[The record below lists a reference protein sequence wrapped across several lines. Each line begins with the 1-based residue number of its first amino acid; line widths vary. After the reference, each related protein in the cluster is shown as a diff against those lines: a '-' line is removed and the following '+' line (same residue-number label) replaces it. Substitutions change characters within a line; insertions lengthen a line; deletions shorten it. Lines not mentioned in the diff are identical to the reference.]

1 MYIVIKGNKTPLSLL
16 IKPLGGIIFS
26 LFFLAAGIPLA
37 QGIIRMNWPTA
48 IGTILDSK
56 IEEARDYNGYNVRL
70 SYQYLVKDK
79 KYVGRYIHELEDLP
93 FPKEKA
99 SEIVKTKY
107 APSKQVEV
115 YYDLLN
121 PEIAFLEPKPKLE
134 EIIVFTLGLFMFIG
148 SITIAYWIITEPD
161 DGVGLVYKK
170 TVTARELIIT
180 AINTESDNPREA
192 LRLYRQAKK
201 KNADFSILIFVT
213 SLFAPILA
221 TVLALNSSFISE
233 RLGSILSYI
242 IIAYVGFG
250 VPAMLRAFR
259 DRVNGVVSIY
269 APKEL
274 KWFWINAVFAGPF
287 LMFRGLLLIVT
298 GILFSVL
305 IILPLTA
312 MLLLSASLGFGI
324 IENQYIMTTLDVL
337 AALSGLIILLTLL
350 ADVRFSQLLPLVTGV
365 KVLFAAVW
373 RNIQEVLEH
382 FSFWSLGYVIVA
394 INLGYPA
401 LILTSSLEAMIGGVL
416 SGIFLAL
423 ALSRG
428 FYSTT
433 VRAIIE
439 LGICRCHIRLQ
450 NWGHA
455 ELLRP
460 VDSLDISEDIERE
473 DCRVLC
479 RYLSNHLMSLLEG
492 IRLGYQPSNLDLN
505 IERANELS
513 EADIPD
519 KEIWKMNIRANQLL
533 AEDAGIRSALGRAK
547 KRRSLVERI
556 DFDIFLQLFQWYW
569 GVGIICFVWWFFRVL

>member
-1 MYIVIKGNKTPLSLL
+1 MYIVIKGHKIPPSLL
-16 IKPLGGIIFS
+16 IKPLAGIIFS

-37 QGIIRMNWPTA
+37 QGIIRMNWPITT
-48 IGTILDSK
+48 GTILDSK
-56 IEEARDYNGYNVRL
+56 IEEVRDYNGYNVRL
-70 SYQYLVKDK
+70 SYEYLVKDK

-99 SEIVKTKY
+99 SKIVKIKY
-107 APSKQVEV
+107 APYKQVEV

-121 PEIAFLEPKPKLE
+121 PEIAFLEPGPKLG
-134 EIIVFTLGLFMFIG
+134 EIIAFILGLFLFIG
-148 SITIAYWIITEPD
+148 SITIAYWIITDPV
-161 DGVGLVYKK
+161 DGVGLEYKK
-170 TVTARELIIT
+170 TVTVIERIRT
-180 AINTESDNPREA
+180 AINTESDDPREA
-192 LRLYRQAKK
+192 LKLYRQAKK
-201 KNADFSILIFVT
+201 KNTDFSILIFIT

-221 TVLALNSSFISE
+221 TVLALNSLLISE

-242 IIAYVGFG
+242 IIAYAGFG

-259 DRVNGVVSIY
+259 DRRNGVVSIY

-312 MLLLSASLGFGI
+312 MLLLSVDFGFGI
-324 IENQYIMTTLDVL
+324 IENPYIMTTLDVL

-350 ADVRFSQLLPLVTGV
+350 ADVRFSKLLPLVTGV
-365 KVLFAAVW
+365 KILFAAIM

-382 FSFWSLGYVIVA
+382 FSLWSLGYVIVA

-433 VRAIIE
+433 VRVIIE
-439 LGICRCHIRLQ
+439 LGMCRCHIRLQ
-450 NWGHA
+450 NWGQA

-460 VDSLDISEDIERE
+460 VDSMDISEDIERE
-473 DCRVLC
+473 DCRKIC
-479 RYLSNHLMSLLEG
+479 GYLSNHLMSLLEG

-519 KEIWKMNIRANQLL
+519 REIWKMNIRANQLL
-533 AEDAGIRSALGRAK
+533 AEDAAIRSALDRAK

-556 DFDIFLQLFQWYW
+556 DFDVCLLLFQWYW
-569 GVGIICFVWWFFRVL
+569 GVGIICFVWWLIRVL